1 MDDIIVL
8 LDEMGNEVEFQVL
21 STFGIDNVDYAAL
34 LPLNDIESLTY
45 LLRIEYDDEGGELV
59 LVGIDDEEEFNEVIQ
74 VYEEIQKDKL
84 Q

>member
-21 STFGIDNVDYAAL
+21 STFGIDNIDYAAL

-45 LLRIEYDDEGGELV
+45 LLRIEYDDEGELV

>member
-45 LLRIEYDDEGGELV
+45 LLRIEYDDEGELV

>member
-1 MDDIIVL
+1 VDDIIVL

-45 LLRIEYDDEGGELV
+45 LLRIEYDDEGELV

>member
-1 MDDIIVL
+1 
-8 LDEMGNEVEFQVL
+8 MGNEVEFQVL

-45 LLRIEYDDEGGELV
+45 LLRIEYDDEGELV